1 MENKVLIIQNAQSQL
16 EYQIQSSS
24 LSQDEKNGMLA
35 SIKEV
40 DAKLVVSL
48 CDQAQPPL
56 TKANLSYIFCF
67 LAGIRVKLIA
77 RVFNVEPATV
87 YTSRFR
93 LRKHFKYAGMPPF

>member
-1 MENKVLIIQNAQSQL
+1 MENKVLIIQNAMTQL
-16 EYQIQSSS
+16 EYQIQTSP
-24 LSQDEKNGMLA
+24 LSKDEKNSMLE

-48 CDQAQPPL
+48 CEQAQPPL